1 MTIPETVRFLVWNIE
16 RGQHTKDALRWI
28 SRLPVPP
35 AAVLWQELQPGDVET
50 AEATLGMRAF
60 LAEARPNS
68 THHNAI
74 LLDES
79 GPLALEEEFVH
90 PAVLGHAPA
99 NIAVR
104 LRGPD
109 GTLSDRALTLLSVH
123 ASSISP
129 TYRLMEAEF
138 LARFADPKWLTLA
151 AGDFNS
157 YPSRSPGE
165 GPHAIDWTEVP
176 DRVYYMQRTHQ
187 TAAGRDTD
195 DRPDATLL
203 AAGYLDAARWAAEHL
218 HQQHDALA
226 PTAGY
231 GKPRQCGLRRIDRAY
246 LSGPLAPTLM
256 RFEVCDSDELRSVS
270 DHLPLIIDLDAEKLR
285 QVMKHSTVPVGL

>member
-1 MTIPETVRFLVWNIE
+1 MTVPETVRFLVWNVE
-16 RGQHTKDALRWI
+16 RGQHTKGALRWI

-35 AAVLWQELQPGDVET
+35 AAVLWQELQPDDTETVET
-50 AEATLGMRAF
+50 GLRMQAF
-60 LAEARPNS
+60 VAEARPNS

-74 LLDES
+74 FLSKD
-79 GPLALEEEFVH
+79 GPLVLEEEFVH

-104 LRGPD
+104 LRDPD
-109 GTLSDRALTLLSVH
+109 GALSDRVLTLFCVH
-123 ASSISP
+123 ASSSSP
-129 TYRLMEAEF
+129 TYRLIEAEL

-157 YPSRSPGE
+157 HTSRSPGE
-165 GPHAIDWTEVP
+165 GPHAIGWAEVP
-176 DRVYYMQRTHQ
+176 DQVYYVQRTRQ
-187 TAAGRDTD
+187 TAEGRVTD

-203 AAGYLDAARWAAEHL
+203 AAGFLDAARWAAEHL
-218 HQQHDALA
+218 DQQHDALA

-231 GKPRQCGLRRIDRAY
+231 GKPHQCGLRRIDRAY
-246 LSGPLAPTLM
+246 LSGPLAPALT
-256 RFEVCDSDELRSVS
+256 RFEVCDSNKLRSIS

-285 QVMKHSTVPVGL
+285 QVMKHSAVPVSL